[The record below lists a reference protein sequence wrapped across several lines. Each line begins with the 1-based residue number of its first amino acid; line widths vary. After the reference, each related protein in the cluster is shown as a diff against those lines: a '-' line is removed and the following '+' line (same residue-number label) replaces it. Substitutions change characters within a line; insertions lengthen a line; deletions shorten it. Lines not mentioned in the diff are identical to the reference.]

1 MPFKNIA
8 RMRILLPI
16 LLLALVG
23 CSKPQPQ
30 NQLSGTLLGADG
42 EPMKYAQIRVKPLY
56 ALTREDATLID
67 VGVDGHFAFDFNKP
81 QRYKLLFMG
90 VGHLPT
96 TLIVDYQ
103 QQQGLVM
110 DVQLDRLPFKENP
123 DKVMVELYTD
133 IVEGKEKATR
143 HALTKAENGHFT
155 ATINLPAGP
164 IKYKITGLADG
175 RYSSED
181 AQTSSFVTS
190 MYGNFHSLVQHEGG
204 EWNVDITP
212 PVAGPN
218 KAETPLKLSGPWFEQ
233 AKTIELLSEYNR
245 VLAEQRI
252 AKVKAKEGDFE
263 YAAGLET
270 LKEWRETFK
279 GTQLQSLVLAMSTG
293 IAGQENAI
301 HTQAVDDIPV
311 DSWLWSL
318 RGVDFSDSVSS
329 SGPADDELAEETRA
343 FRQFNHYDTKVKQFL
358 AQNTDYESK
367 ADVVMNLAYY
377 NRKEGETELYQQYF
391 DDFKENY
398 TDAWSYDFYFKLLQP
413 SKFDKGAVAPAFE
426 IVALD
431 DPDIVYS
438 NSSFEGSV
446 YLLDFWAT
454 WCPPCLKELP
464 VLHEIYT
471 RFHDQGFEILS
482 LSADLF
488 VEDVTKFRQ
497 DKWEMPWK
505 HAFLQD
511 GEHPIIKS
519 YDVFGFPTAYLID
532 ENGKVLATGDKVRG
546 EQLQQTLASYY
557 SGKEQL

>member
-1 MPFKNIA
+1 MPCKTIA
-8 RMRILLPI
+8 RTGT
-16 LLLALVG
+16 LLLVLLLVLFA
-23 CSKPQPQ
+23 CAEPQPQ
-30 NQLSGTLLGADG
+30 HQLSGLLLGVDG

-56 ALTREDATLID
+56 ALTKEEATLVD
-67 VGVDGHFAFDFNKP
+67 VDSDGHYAFDFDEP
-81 QRYKLLFMG
+81 GRYKLMFMG

-123 DKVMVELYTD
+123 DNVMVGLYTD

-155 ATINLPAGP
+155 ANIDLPAGP
-164 IKYKITGLADG
+164 IKYQVTGLADG
-175 RYSSED
+175 RYSAED
-181 AQTSSFVTS
+181 AQTSSFIAGI
-190 MYGNFHSLVQHEGG
+190 YGNFHSLVQHEGG
-204 EWNVDITP
+204 EWNVDIAP

-218 KAETPLKLSGPWFEQ
+218 KAETPLRLSGAWLEQ
-233 AKTIELLSEYNR
+233 AKTIELLGAYNR
-245 VLAEQRI
+245 ILAEQRI

-263 YAAGLET
+263 YAAGLHT
-270 LKEWRETFK
+270 LKKWRETYE
-279 GTQLQSLVLAMSTG
+279 GSQLEPLVLAMSTG
-293 IAGQENAI
+293 IAGQDNAI
-301 HTQAVDDIPV
+301 HTQAVDEIAV

-318 RGVDFSDSVSS
+318 DRVSFLGSVSS
-329 SGPADDELAEETRA
+329 SGPADEELAEDTRA
-343 FRQFNHYDTKVKQFL
+343 FRQLNHYDTKVKQFL
-358 AQNTDYESK
+358 TQNADYEAK
-367 ADVVMNLAYY
+367 ADVLFNLAYF

-398 TDAWSYDFYFKLLQP
+398 TDAWRYDFYFRLLQP

-431 DPDIVYS
+431 NPDIFYS
-438 NSSFEGSV
+438 NSSFEGNV

-519 YDVFGFPTAYLID
+519 YDVFSYPTAYLID
-532 ENGKVLATGDKVRG
+532 ENGKILATGDKVRG
-546 EQLQQTLASYY
+546 EQLEQTLASYF
-557 SGKEQL
+557 SGK